1 MAKRTGQSKAQS
13 KTLRNTESKTKSAAS
28 GKTATGDADSSA
40 GTAHKLDPS
49 RMNRLAL
56 WITERVGTMEFF
68 LLIFAWTGSWLLW
81 NTLGPRALR
90 FDPFPGFVLW
100 LFISN
105 MIQLFLMPL
114 IMIGQNLQGRGA
126 ENRARNDYKVN
137 QKAEQEI
144 QAIQAQLATILKR
157 LDEVKTGIKPAQ
169 SSDNQD

>member
-1 MAKRTGQSKAQS
+1 
-13 KTLRNTESKTKSAAS
+13 
-28 GKTATGDADSSA
+28 
-40 GTAHKLDPS
+40 
-49 RMNRLAL
+49 
-56 WITERVGTMEFF
+56 
-68 LLIFAWTGSWLLW
+68 
-81 NTLGPRALR
+81 
-90 FDPFPGFVLW
+90 
-100 LFISN
+100 